1 MYDILQCNFFPFQIL
16 KIAKKYISLLI
27 NVTFSLNWLFL
38 FPDLGMTPR
47 GMTPRMGVAG
57 QTPLRTPARD
67 KLNINQEEDFDAPI
81 KDKFYQVH
89 EALSIG

>member
-1 MYDILQCNFFPFQIL
+1 MIFYIAIFFPFQIL
-16 KIAKKYISLLI
+16 KTAKKYISLFI

-38 FPDLGMTPR
+38 FADLGMTPR

-81 KDKFYQVH
+81 NDKFYQVH